1 VLDNICLFFGHIYLQ
16 MLSHEFPP
24 DHNVRKDACLQF
36 ASLVRGMG
44 GGRKESEKKKL
55 PPHSPA
61 CPTPPHTQ
69 VTNQPIQHLTAN
81 RKKKLKK
88 EKQR

>member
-1 VLDNICLFFGHIYLQ
+1 
-16 MLSHEFPP
+16 
-24 DHNVRKDACLQF
+24 
-36 ASLVRGMG
+36 MG